1 MARTPARATSASSR
15 RSSDVTPTLASVGRF
30 PEFLAHGSMASLAVL
45 FAIAF
50 ALVELADGLA
60 QVVIAAIEQHT
71 VDPDGSG
78 SGLDFRFL
86 STNFDLVYVLQAA
99 IAFLLV
105 GAVLWVVWRLTRT
118 QTQECPECRSD
129 VPAQARVCRYCTTD
143 LPAT

>member
-1 MARTPARATSASSR
+1 
-15 RSSDVTPTLASVGRF
+15 
-30 PEFLAHGSMASLAVL
+30 MASLAVL

-78 SGLDFRFL
+78 SGLDFRVL